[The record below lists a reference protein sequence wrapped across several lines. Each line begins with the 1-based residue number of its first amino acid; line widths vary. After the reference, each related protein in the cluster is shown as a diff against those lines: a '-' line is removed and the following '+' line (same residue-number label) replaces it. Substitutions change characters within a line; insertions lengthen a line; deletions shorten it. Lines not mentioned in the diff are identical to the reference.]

1 VQPRRGMSS
10 DHATRIVLAAWPG
23 ILLVCL
29 VLLPWLGKAHT
40 IDDVTFLLQAE
51 HVLKDPLHP
60 TAFEMLSDHNRIR
73 VSSQLVSG
81 PVMAW
86 LLIPCALLGG
96 AEWAAH
102 LLQFLLMLAAIC
114 ATVSLSY
121 RLGADVNGARMAGLI
136 LASTPAV
143 LVMATTSMSDV
154 PAMAFGVLGM
164 ERFLAWHENHRWHQC
179 LLTSLFFALAA
190 LSRPHMILLL
200 AVASV
205 IPIKDFMGTALQIG
219 PSAARTL
226 PARERWFF
234 WVAFIPILLSGLIT
248 TFIALITADPAAAH
262 QDFVHVTVAR
272 FQPTNLASNTAAFLL
287 HWTFAFP
294 LTLLWFWMGV
304 RWRTLWRNPAV
315 LGAIEVTI
323 YVWYSDKRTH
333 TVSQIMLFFVFIGAF
348 VLLDILFDC
357 WSRREGT
364 QFFLCTWLLIALP
377 VIYYVQLPSKYLV
390 GSAPAVAILLARLWS
405 RRKEGRSWIPGIA
418 ISAGICLSLL
428 IIAADA
434 RFTEFGKMIAQE
446 QIAPRVKQ
454 GVRVW
459 INSEWGFEWY
469 ALKAGAIPAANQ
481 PPYPAPG
488 DVLVSSSA
496 APHIPLERFPHRRF
510 VGEFREFSR
519 FGQIMNLKLNAGFYS
534 NAWGFLPWTCRNG
547 LLEIVTIWTIS

>member
-1 VQPRRGMSS
+1 VLLRRRISS
-10 DHATRIVLAAWPG
+10 DRATRIVSAAWPG
-23 ILLVCL
+23 ILLSCL
-29 VLLPWLGKAHT
+29 ILLPWLGKAHT
-40 IDDVTFLLQAE
+40 IDDGTFLLQAE

-60 TAFEMLSDHNRIR
+60 TAFEMLSDHNLIR

-86 LLIPCALLGG
+86 LLIPCMLSGG
-96 AEWAAH
+96 AEWVAH
-102 LLQFLLMLAAIC
+102 LLQFLLMLVAIC

-121 RLGADVNGARMAGLI
+121 RLGVDVKGARMAGLI

-164 ERFLAWHENHRWHQC
+164 ERFLSWYENRRWHQG
-179 LLTSLFFALAA
+179 LLTSIFFGLAA
-190 LSRPHMILLL
+190 LSRPHLILLL

-205 IPIKDFMGTALQIG
+205 IPIKDSLGAALQIHPG
-219 PSAARTL
+219 TEHPL
-226 PARERWFF
+226 PARERWFSSI
-234 WVAFIPILLSGLIT
+234 AFIPIFLAGLIT
-248 TFIALITADPAAAH
+248 AFVALITADPAAAH
-262 QDFVHVTVAR
+262 QDFFHVTVAR

-294 LTLLWFWMGV
+294 LTLLWLLMGV
-304 RWRTLWRNPAV
+304 RWRVLWRNPAV
-315 LGAIEVTI
+315 FGAIEVI
-323 YVWYSDKRTH
+323 LYVWYSDKGTH
-333 TVSQIMLFFVFIGAF
+333 TVSQSMLLFVFIGTF

-357 WSRREGT
+357 WCRREGT
-364 QFFLCTWLLIALP
+364 QFFLCTWLFIALP

-405 RRKEGRSWIPGIA
+405 RCEKGRSWIPGIT

-434 RFTEFGKMIAQE
+434 RFTEFGKRIAEE

-454 GVRVW
+454 GLRVW
-459 INSEWGFEWY
+459 INSEWAFEWY

-496 APHIPLERFPHRRF
+496 APHLPLERFPYRRF
-510 VGEFREFSR
+510 IGEFREYSR
-519 FGQIMNLKLNAGFYS
+519 FGRIMNLRSNAGFYS
-534 NAWGFLPWTCRNG
+534 NAWGFLPWTWRNG